1 MISIYSFTTDD
12 VTGTSLNHC
21 ESGKTDMENKID
33 GKAVAEATRA
43 DVAKAVAGLKFQP
56 TLAVVLVGD
65 DPASQVYVRN
75 KIKFT
80 EEAGMR
86 SLEFRLSANVSEPD
100 VVEAVRKLNN
110 DADVDGILVQL
121 PLPDH
126 IDSNAVIAEI
136 NPAKDV
142 DGLTEVSAGRL
153 VLGKPGLRPCTPT
166 GSVILAKAALGDLT
180 GKHCVVLGRSILVG
194 KPAALMF
201 LEQNCT
207 VTIAHSRTENLRGV
221 CRGADILVAAVGRP
235 QMVKDDWIKA
245 GACVIDVGIN
255 RVPSVKREGK
265 FRLVG
270 DVDYKPAKAVAGAI
284 TPVPGGVGPMTIA
297 CLLRN
302 TVLAACDRRGLPRPD
317 VLAL

>member
-1 MISIYSFTTDD
+1 MD
-12 VTGTSLNHC
+12 
-21 ESGKTDMENKID
+21 NKID
-33 GKAVAEATRA
+33 GKAVAAETRS
-43 DVAKAVAGLKFQP
+43 DVAKAVDSLSIQP

-86 SLEFRLSANVSEPD
+86 SLEHRLSAKTSQDAVIE
-100 VVEAVRKLNN
+100 VVRQLNA
-110 DADVDGILVQL
+110 DAEVDGILVQL
-121 PLPDH
+121 PLPGH

-136 NPAKDV
+136 DPAKDV

-153 VLGKPGLRPCTPT
+153 VLGQAGLRPCTPT

-180 GKHCVVLGRSILVG
+180 GLNCVVLGRSILVG

-207 VTIAHSRTENLRGV
+207 VTIAHSRTKNLEEI
-221 CRGADILVAAVGRP
+221 CRAADILVAAVGRP
-235 QMVKDDWIKA
+235 QMVKENWIKP

-255 RVPSVKREGK
+255 RVPSLKREGK

-270 DVDYKPAKAVAGAI
+270 DVDYKPAKAVAGSI

-302 TVLAACDRRGLPRPD
+302 TVLAACDRRGIDRPEI
-317 VLAL
+317 LSL

>member
-1 MISIYSFTTDD
+1 MS
-12 VTGTSLNHC
+12 H
-21 ESGKTDMENKID
+21 KID
-33 GKAVAEATRA
+33 GKAIAAETREKVATA
-43 DVAKAVAGLKFQP
+43 VKALSFQP

-80 EEAGMR
+80 EETGMR
-86 SLEFRLSANVSEPD
+86 SLEFRLSEHATQDD
-100 VVEAVRKLNN
+100 VMACVRGLNQ
-110 DADVDGILVQL
+110 DDTVDGILVQL

-126 IDSNAVIAEI
+126 LDSNLVIAEI

-153 VLGKPGLRPCTPT
+153 VLGKSGLRPCTPT
-166 GSVILAKAALGDLT
+166 GSVILAKSALGNLS

-207 VTIAHSRTENLRGV
+207 VTIAHSRTKDLPDI
-221 CRGADILVAAVGRP
+221 CRSADILVAAVGRP
-235 QMVKDDWIKA
+235 QMVEADWVKP

-255 RVPSVKREGK
+255 RVPSLKYEGK
-265 FRLVG
+265 SRLVG
-270 DVDYKPAKAVAGAI
+270 DVNYKTAKSVAGSI

-302 TVLAACDRRGLPRPD
+302 TVLAACDRRGIDRPD
-317 VLAL
+317 LLGL